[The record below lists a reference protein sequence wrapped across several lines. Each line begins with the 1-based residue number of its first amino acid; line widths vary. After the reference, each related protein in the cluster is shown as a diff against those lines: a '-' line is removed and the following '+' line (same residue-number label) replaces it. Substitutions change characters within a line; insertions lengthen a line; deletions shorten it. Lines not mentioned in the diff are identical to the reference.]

1 MLLEGG
7 SYRGIYTSGVL
18 DVLMEHDLYPDCVVG
33 VSAGSLNGMGYVA
46 KQPGRCRDIV
56 LTYGL
61 DPRYVGGKALRWEH
75 NLIGFDFIL
84 RDLQKV
90 LPLDTESFYD
100 PSRKFYAVVT
110 NCRTGQPEFL
120 DRDNCPDFLAALAAS
135 SSMPYLCRKV
145 QLDGQEYLDGG
156 VSSRLGLEFLEQHP
170 EYDRVVVVL
179 TRRLQYRKKA
189 PSKLMRNLAHRLYS
203 DYPQLLEVLL
213 QEDELYARDR
223 EALARLQQE
232 GRVLVI
238 QPQTEL
244 DIARLERD
252 KDKLKLGYETGQ
264 RDGERYLEQVRAWF
278 QDDSPAQVSSEIS

>member
-1 MLLEGG
+1 
-7 SYRGIYTSGVL
+7 
-18 DVLMEHDLYPDCVVG
+18 
-33 VSAGSLNGMGYVA
+33 
-46 KQPGRCRDIV
+46 
-56 LTYGL
+56 
-61 DPRYVGGKALRWEH
+61 
-75 NLIGFDFIL
+75 
-84 RDLQKV
+84 
-90 LPLDTESFYD
+90 
-100 PSRKFYAVVT
+100 VVT

-120 DRDNCPDFLAALAAS
+120 DRDNCSDFLSALAAS

-145 QLDGQEYLDGG
+145 QLDGEEYLDGG

-189 PSKLMRNLAHRLYS
+189 PSKLMRNLAQRLYG
-203 DYPQLLEVLL
+203 DYPQLLDVLL
-213 QEDELYARDR
+213 REDELYTRDR

-264 RDGERYLEQVRAWF
+264 RDGERYLRQVRAWF
-278 QDDSPAQVSSEIS
+278 QDDDPAQGSSEIL